1 MTDTTVTD
9 GAKDKLVVTKDND
22 TDTDNSCGVFFSD
35 SDEFERLKAMA
46 EGKKSEE
53 TGGYGVEGDASMS
66 VSGSSNGYYFSDAD
80 EFQRAKEQAE
90 QAGME
95 SDNGPLF
102 EKESSENDDYD
113 CEMKNGQEET
123 GVGVEN
129 KNSGTAETE
138 TDHAA
143 FGDDPVDDPV
153 DDNSSESEM
162 ETLETKEQEEG
173 EIKREDT
180 VTKNETGEK
189 EKETED
195 VVKRVPAETEMVDAD
210 LDTAVIDGIVETV
223 NDTAEKAENVDT
235 NVINIPGDERDGGN
249 MSESEDDGNTTCGE
263 DGESTTEGTFA
274 GFSGFSA
281 ALKSGSASASTSGSG
296 SDTDR
301 YILFLERK
309 LVTDAQY
316 SVSFGVYVSSSNAI
330 QIVNNQL

>member
-1 MTDTTVTD
+1 
-9 GAKDKLVVTKDND
+9 
-22 TDTDNSCGVFFSD
+22 
-35 SDEFERLKAMA
+35 
-46 EGKKSEE
+46 
-53 TGGYGVEGDASMS
+53 MS
-66 VSGSSNGYYFSDAD
+66 VSGSSNSYYFSDAD

-95 SDNGPLF
+95 SDDGPLF
-102 EKESSENDDYD
+102 EKDSSENDDYD

-143 FGDDPVDDPV
+143 FGDDPLDDPV
-153 DDNSSESEM
+153 HDNCSESEM

-173 EIKREDT
+173 KIKREDT

-210 LDTAVIDGIVETV
+210 LDTAVIDGVVETV

-235 NVINIPGDERDGGN
+235 NVNNIPGDECDGSN
-249 MSESEDDGNTTCGE
+249 MSESEDDGNTTCGK
-263 DGESTTEGTFA
+263 DGGSTTEGTFA
-274 GFSGFSA
+274 RFSGFSA
-281 ALKSGSASASTSGSG
+281 ASKSGSASTSTSGSG
-296 SDTDR
+296 SDTNR
-301 YILFLERK
+301 YILFLEWK
-309 LVTDAQY
+309 LVTDAQC
-316 SVSFGVYVSSSNAI
+316 SVSFGVYVSISNAI
-330 QIVNNQL
+330 QIVSNQL